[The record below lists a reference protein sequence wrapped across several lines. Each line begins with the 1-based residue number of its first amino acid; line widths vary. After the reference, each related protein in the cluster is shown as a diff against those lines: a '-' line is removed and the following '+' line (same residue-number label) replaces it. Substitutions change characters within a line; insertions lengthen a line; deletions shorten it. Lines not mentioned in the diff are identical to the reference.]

1 MKNKVFTGYNY
12 RLYKVIEEH
21 PKFKGVWRCYPDN
34 AKKPDRPF
42 KREVMFYQESIKLFP
57 EDYIKENLVD

>member
-1 MKNKVFTGYNY
+1 MKDKQFTGYNY

-21 PKFKGVWRCYPDN
+21 PKFKGIWRCYPDYAN
-34 AKKPDRPF
+34 KPSRPF
-42 KREVMFYQESIKLFP
+42 KHEVKYYQESIRLFA